1 MVNPNIV
8 DAATNYSSSVA
19 DYASAN
25 AVASMGEALI
35 LALLGVWLVVMVIA
49 LIIAV
54 LSIIAHWKV
63 FKKAGEKGWKAI
75 IPIYGTIT
83 LFKVAGVSPWLVLGY
98 LAGFIPW
105 IGGLICAGI
114 TIYVMISLAKAF
126 DKGTGFTVGLI
137 LLNTIFMLIL
147 AFGDAEYQLKEEKAD
162 DPIDITEE

>member
-1 MVNPNIV
+1 MVNPNIL
-8 DAATNYSSSVA
+8 DAATKYSSSAA
-19 DYASAN
+19 DYASTN

-35 LALLGVWLVVMVIA
+35 LALLGVWVVVMAIA
-49 LIIAV
+49 LILLV
-54 LSIIAHWKV
+54 LSVVAYWKV

-75 IPIYGTIT
+75 VPIYGTVT

-114 TIYVMISLAKAF
+114 TIYVTISLAKAF
-126 DKGTGFTVGLI
+126 GKSTEFTVGLI

-147 AFGDAEYQLKEEKAD
+147 AFGDSKYQLGKETSEN
-162 DPIDITEE
+162 IDITEEE